1 MDTLGPSMG
10 KLAAEK
16 TFFLICHDPEHRRV
30 VIQISQISPGRAKP
44 TKTPGEMVVELTEMV
59 V

>member
-1 MDTLGPSMG
+1 MDTLGSSMG

-16 TFFLICHDPEHRRV
+16 TFFLICHDPKHRRV

-44 TKTPGEMVVELTEMV
+44 GKHQEKMVVELTEMV

>member
-16 TFFLICHDPEHRRV
+16 TFFLICHDPKHRRV

-44 TKTPGEMVVELTEMV
+44 TKTPGENGR
-59 V
+59 